1 MPSGKEIKSTQRK
14 EQRVLIAIDTT
25 APTISVGGF
34 KASAVRNGV
43 GDISI
48 TLNLENKLVRNA
60 VLVKVTSDQANIIGY
75 AENATVSGFDL
86 KTTDL
91 AGTAADGKVICEVVG
106 WYSIDEQ

>member
-25 APTISVGGF
+25 TPTISVGSF
-34 KASAVRNGV
+34 KATATKNGT
-43 GDISI
+43 GDVSI
-48 TLNLENKLVRNA
+48 VLNLENKLVRNA
-60 VLVKVTSDQANIIGY
+60 VLVKVTADQADITGY

-91 AGTAADGKVICEVVG
+91 AGAAVDGKVICEVVG
-106 WYSIDEQ
+106 WYSVDEQ